1 MQRLRYSKYLKVIVV
16 LLDIVVMVAV
26 FSYFFLQKKIPGD
39 STEQNLFTV
48 VLLALFWV
56 LLSSRTKLYNI
67 SRNLTYT
74 VYLER
79 YFSQMLIFLFGIIL
93 LGKVS
98 NNEFIKSERFLM
110 IFVLF
115 LVLLILKSFIFF
127 LLKSFRTFGGNFRN
141 IMFFNDNSSATIIL
155 EDVLT
160 QRKDYGFRIFK
171 YNNSENDIEGIKTFW
186 KENSI
191 HTLFLNSENSGLD
204 KDTEEKIFAEAEIAK
219 VKIVLIPSIIQDHYF
234 KYDLNYIASQPV
246 LTPTHFPLESNIN
259 YLIKRLF
266 DIVFSILVLV
276 TICSWLFPIIGI
288 IIKLTSKGPIFFK
301 QKRYGYHDE
310 IFHCLK
316 FRTMVV
322 NDESSTK
329 TTLENDERITRVGR
343 FLRKTSLDELPQFIN
358 VLFGTMS
365 VVGPRPHMLLVDN
378 KYKPIIG
385 RYTVRSLVKPG
396 ITGLAQ
402 VSGYR
407 GDKEMNMEIE
417 MQKRILADAF
427 YVKNWTIIL
436 DGILI
441 LKTIFLIIFG
451 DKNAK

>member
-1 MQRLRYSKYLKVIVV
+1 MQRLRFSKYFKIIAV
-16 LLDIVVMVAV
+16 LLDITVIVGV
-26 FSYFFLQKKIPGD
+26 FSYFFLQKNIPQE
-39 STEQNLFTV
+39 SKEQNLFSV
-48 VLLALFWV
+48 LLLALFWV
-56 LLSSRTKLYNI
+56 LLSSRTRLYNV

-74 VYLER
+74 LYLER
-79 YFSQMLIFLFGIIL
+79 FFGQMLFFLFGIIL

-98 NNEFIKSERFLM
+98 NNEFIKSERFFM

-115 LVLLILKSFIFF
+115 FILLVMKSLIFF
-127 LLKSFRTFGGNFRN
+127 FLKSFRTFGGNFRN
-141 IMFFNDNSSATIIL
+141 IMFFDDTTTASVIL
-155 EDVLT
+155 EDILK

-171 YNNSENDIEGIKTFW
+171 FNQSEKNIETIKDFW

-191 HTLFLNSENSGLD
+191 HTLFLNSEDSGLD
-204 KDTEEKIFAEAEIAK
+204 KATELLVFTEAELAK
-219 VKIVLIPSIIQDHYF
+219 VKIMLIPSIIQDHFF
-234 KYDLNYIASQPV
+234 KYDLNYIESQPI
-246 LTPTHFPLESNIN
+246 LTPANFPLESNIN
-259 YLIKRLF
+259 YVFKRVF
-266 DIVFSILVLV
+266 DVVFSIFVLV
-276 TICSWLFPIIGI
+276 FICSWLFPIIAFA
-288 IIKLTSKGPIFFK
+288 IKLNSKGPVLFK

-310 IFHCLK
+310 IFDCLK

-329 TTLENDERITRVGR
+329 TTLANDERITRVGK

-358 VLFGTMS
+358 VLLGEMS
-365 VVGPRPHMLLVDN
+365 VVGPRPHMILVDDM
-378 KYKPIIG
+378 YKPIIG

-407 GDKEMNMEIE
+407 GDKEINMQIE

-427 YVKNWTIIL
+427 YVKNWSMVL

-441 LKTIFLIIFG
+441 LKTVFLIVFG